1 MRPERLPHHP
11 PTASVARVIDGLAS
25 LPTWLIVLIC
35 AAGFSAVTFGTRL
48 IVLRRCRP
56 ERQDELVVLATAMNG
71 PTGTTLAFL
80 IGFAVTIT
88 WGTMTGAQSSVE
100 KVASSAQQISW
111 LTENIEDARD
121 ARVINEDLSGYL
133 KTIVNQD
140 HAKLAP
146 GDIVQL
152 PSFDYLD
159 KLEKDVHRIG
169 KAGSKAIPESGSLL
183 SSAATLTGGQAEL
196 NALARRQLPSVVL
209 WLLFFTAALSAAVM
223 GIVATKVKRPYLILG
238 WALVAAI
245 GISVVL
251 SLYNPFDGTVSV
263 DFQPLIDAA
272 ERITPMAQ

>member
-1 MRPERLPHHP
+1 MPPHSADA
-11 PTASVARVIDGLAS
+11 TVARVIDGLAT

-35 AAGFSAVTFGTRL
+35 AAGFSAVTFGTRQ
-48 IVLRRCRP
+48 IVLKRCRP
-56 ERQDELVVLATAMNG
+56 ERQDELVILATAMNG

-88 WGTMTGAQSSVE
+88 WGTMSGAQASIE

-111 LTENIEDARD
+111 LTENIQDVQE

-140 HAKLAP
+140 RGKLAT

-159 KLEKDVHRIG
+159 RLERDVHRIG
-169 KAGSKAIPESGSLL
+169 KAGSKTIPESGSLL
-183 SSAATLTGGQAEL
+183 SSGATLMGGQAEL
-196 NALARRQLPSVVL
+196 NALARRQLPNVVL
-209 WLLFFTAALSAAVM
+209 WLLFLTAGLSAAVM
-223 GIVATKVKRPYLILG
+223 GIVATKVRRPYLILG
-238 WALVAAI
+238 WALVAAV

-272 ERITPMAQ
+272 ERIEPNVR